1 MVLRWTLLWLSIA
14 LVFVAVCGYA
24 QDAQVITYDGQAG
37 SQAVFQAKV
46 TGDGQALLGE
56 GQGANQ
62 FPLDVKAAATVDLKI
77 LDTAPETQRRSL
89 RLSNISFSL
98 NNQVVAQPDR
108 DPIVFR
114 IGRDGAIRAI
124 EQADELPA
132 TDVLSAGAA
141 DIPLLMLVNQVLHFS
156 SEPVAIGD
164 SWTVRDKIT
173 LPSGKQINLT
183 TQSKLE
189 GHVGDLLQITTV
201 MDTPITMDV
210 ASLGMTLSGTLHA
223 EFKRTFDPTCGMI
236 VESKGPVVVALRGTV
251 GGEGGTPV
259 SVNSTFQIQ
268 MKRVPQES
276 AS

>member
-1 MVLRWTLLWLSIA
+1 MVLRWTLFWLSIVLSFA
-14 LVFVAVCGYA
+14 AVCGHA
-24 QDAQVITYDGQAG
+24 QDAQVIIYNGQAG

-62 FPLDVKAAATVDLKI
+62 FPLDVKATAAMQLKI
-77 LDTAPETQRRSL
+77 LDAAPETQRRSL
-89 RLSNISFSL
+89 RLSDISFSL

-108 DPIVFR
+108 DPIIFQ
-114 IGRDGAIRAI
+114 IGHDGAIRAI

-164 SWTVRDKIT
+164 SWTARDKIT

-189 GHVGDLLQITTV
+189 GHVGDLLQVTTV
-201 MDTPITMDV
+201 MDTPITMD
-210 ASLGMTLSGTLHA
+210 AGLGMTLSGTLHA
-223 EFKRTFDPTCGMI
+223 ELKRTFDPIRGMI

-276 AS
+276 AN